1 MDQPHEGQEA
11 FEQVRRERDMLRQVV
26 LALTRKPVSFTP
38 EELAEMEANP
48 TSFTELIDQLEA
60 RHPKAS

>member
-1 MDQPHEGQEA
+1 MDQPHEGQET

-26 LALTRKPVSFTP
+26 LAPTRKPVSFTP
-38 EELAEMEANP
+38 EELVEMEANQTP
-48 TSFTELIDQLEA
+48 FTQLIDQLEA